1 MKKLFSLL
9 LALAMLLSLVSVA
22 SADENIT
29 LTVMMYE
36 RGNTT
41 NTYGSATDNYWTR
54 WMQTNFG
61 DPNGITLEY
70 IPVPVPMRPRRS
82 TP

>member
-54 WMQTNFG
+54 
-61 DPNGITLEY
+61 
-70 IPVPVPMRPRRS
+70 
-82 TP
+82 